1 MKGTGKS
8 VRIQMSGFDSLPV
21 KWIAT
26 RRPHLNHSL
35 TTVELHQRK
44 FRIISVWFL
53 AIQKLASDFYVIAT
67 QGLKLEV

>member
-8 VRIQMSGFDSLPV
+8 IRIQMSGFDSLRM
-21 KWIAT
+21 KWTVT

-53 AIQKLASDFYVIAT
+53 AIKNLASDFCVIAT